1 MKRLLLSLTLVG
13 GLAAC
18 ASSLDPRPPSTCEI
32 GAPARTVQLFFGRSS
47 ASGIPVSDAAWQAFV
62 DGVVT
67 ASFPE
72 GFTVLDAQGQWRD
85 RQTNR
90 VIHEPSKLIIVAAP
104 TATVSITVRVA
115 PVIAAYKARF
125 AQQSVGVVVTDAC
138 AAF

>member
-1 MKRLLLSLTLVG
+1 MKKLLLPLALAG
-13 GLAAC
+13 GLSAC
-18 ASSLDPRPPSTCEI
+18 AATRDALSPSACEI
-32 GAPARTVQLFFGRSS
+32 GAPSRTVQLFFGRSS

-85 RQTNR
+85 PQTKN
-90 VIHEPSKLIIVAAP
+90 VIHEKSKMIVAAVP
-104 TATVSITVRVA
+104 AATVSIPVRVA
-115 PVIAAYKARF
+115 PIIAAYKARF

>member
-1 MKRLLLSLTLVG
+1 MKRLLLSLALAG
-13 GLAAC
+13 GLGAC
-18 ASSLDPRPPSTCEI
+18 ATSLDAPPLSACEV
-32 GAPARTVQLFFGRSS
+32 GTPARTVQLFFGRSG

-90 VIHEPSKLIIVAAP
+90 VIHEQSKLIIVSVP
-104 TATVSITVRVA
+104 TATASIPVRVA
-115 PVIAAYKARF
+115 PIVAAYKARF
-125 AQQSVGVVVTDAC
+125 AQQSVGVVVTEAC
-138 AAF
+138 ASF